1 MIGNNYNQD
10 QSRRLVFCPRH
21 KYGKEE
27 VHIIHDKEL
36 VGGHL
41 HSLFLTKLICKQ
53 RMASSNTSGGWISS
67 QQAQVFDSL
76 ALEGIP
82 LLEFKGKHKMIS
94 NVIHLRYLSLR
105 FSHKSLFLLFTG
117 GILEHLQT
125 LDLWLSVEIY

>member
-1 MIGNNYNQD
+1 MWDLSLNKAEDEDFFRVIGNNYNQD

-36 VGGHL
+36 VGGHI

-67 QQAQVFDSL
+67 QQAQVFES
-76 ALEGIP
+76 
-82 LLEFKGKHKMIS
+82 
-94 NVIHLRYLSLR
+94 
-105 FSHKSLFLLFTG
+105 FSFGRNTAAWVQG
-117 GILEHLQT
+117 EA
-125 LDLWLSVEIY
+125 